1 MKRTDTNRRILI
13 AATVALSF
21 GVLLLCLAG
30 VLTRGP
36 THEGL
41 GFALGFA
48 SLWVFAT
55 VALVGIAVALWHEA
69 KP

>member
-1 MKRTDTNRRILI
+1 MRRTDTNRRILI

-21 GVLLLCLAG
+21 GVLLACLAG

-36 THEGL
+36 AHEGV
-41 GFALGFA
+41 GFAFGYGA
-48 SLWVFAT
+48 LWVVST
-55 VALVGIAVALWHEA
+55 VALVALAVALWHEA